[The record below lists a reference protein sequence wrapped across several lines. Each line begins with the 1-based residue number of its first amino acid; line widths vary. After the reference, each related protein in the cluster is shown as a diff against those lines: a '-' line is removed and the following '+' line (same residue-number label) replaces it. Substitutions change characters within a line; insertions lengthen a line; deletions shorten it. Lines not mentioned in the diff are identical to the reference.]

1 MGTFRA
7 VKDGTPKPA
16 ARARVLAVS
25 SNKGGVG
32 KTTLVANLA
41 IYLRA
46 LREDL
51 PVLIVGLDDQQV
63 LDRMFALGPST
74 PGDGN
79 LKHGWAERTLERVI
93 RVGEYGVH
101 FVPSPVD
108 VSLLK
113 GRAENP
119 MTLRGLLERT
129 AWRGIVILDAKSDLE
144 ALTLN
149 AFHAADRIL
158 VPIADWSSLEEAA
171 KTFRILERSRVGRGR
186 ARVVFTLVDRRA
198 RAAGGATLL
207 QALLGE
213 VRSRRW
219 PYYKTYLSRSPRVE
233 SLNSATSKPLSILH
247 HARGTAVHGQM
258 RELTHEVLQDL
269 GMAPVARPTA
279 DEPSVLWGKR
289 RLAVTP
295 LSARPTTAT
304 GATDLREYSPRR

>member
-7 VKDGTPKPA
+7 VKDGTSNPA
-16 ARARVLAVS
+16 ARAPVLAVA

-51 PVLIVGLDDQQV
+51 PVLVVGLDDQQV
-63 LDRMFALGPST
+63 LDRMFALGPPT

-129 AWRGIVILDAKSDLE
+129 AWRGIVILDTKSDLE

-149 AFHAADRIL
+149 AFHAADRVL
-158 VPIADWSSLEEAA
+158 VPISDWSSLE
-171 KTFRILERSRVGRGR
+171 
-186 ARVVFTLVDRRA
+186 
-198 RAAGGATLL
+198 
-207 QALLGE
+207 
-213 VRSRRW
+213 
-219 PYYKTYLSRSPRVE
+219 
-233 SLNSATSKPLSILH
+233 
-247 HARGTAVHGQM
+247 
-258 RELTHEVLQDL
+258 
-269 GMAPVARPTA
+269 
-279 DEPSVLWGKR
+279 
-289 RLAVTP
+289 
-295 LSARPTTAT
+295 
-304 GATDLREYSPRR
+304 

>member
-7 VKDGTPKPA
+7 VKHDPPSPA
-16 ARARVLAVS
+16 ARAPIIAVS

-32 KTTLVANLA
+32 KTTLTANLA

-51 PVLIVGLDDQQV
+51 PVLVVGLDDQRG
-63 LDRMFALGPST
+63 LDRMFALGPAK
-74 PGDGN
+74 PGEGN

-93 RVGEYGVH
+93 RLGEYGVH
-101 FVPSPVD
+101 FVPSPAD
-108 VSLLK
+108 VALLK

-144 ALTLN
+144 ALTVN
-149 AFHAADRIL
+149 ALHAADRIL
-158 VPIADWSSLEEAA
+158 VPIADWSSLEEAG
-171 KTFRILERSRVGRGR
+171 KTFRMLERSPVGRGR

-198 RAAGGATLL
+198 RAAEGGTLL
-207 QALLGE
+207 QALLEE
-213 VRSRRW
+213 VRNRGW

-258 RELTHEVLQDL
+258 RELTHEVLEDL
-269 GMAPVARPTA
+269 GMAPVARPTKQ
-279 DEPSVLWGKR
+279 EPSVLWGKR
-289 RLAVTP
+289 RLAAKP
-295 LSARPTTAT
+295 LSVQPRAAAGVTK
-304 GATDLREYSPRR
+304 LRGFSRRN

>member
-7 VKDGTPKPA
+7 VKEGTSDSA
-16 ARARVLAVS
+16 ARAPVLAVS

-51 PVLIVGLDDQQV
+51 PVLVVGLDDQQV
-63 LDRMFALGPST
+63 LDRMFALGPAT

-101 FVPSPVD
+101 FVPSPAD

-119 MTLRGLLERT
+119 MTLRGLLDRT

-158 VPIADWSSLEEAA
+158 VLIADWSSLEEAG
-171 KTFRILERSRVGRGR
+171 KIFRILERSQVGRGR
-186 ARVVFTLVDRRA
+186 ARVVFTLVDHRA
-198 RAAGGATLL
+198 RATGGGTLL
-207 QALLGE
+207 QALLEE

-219 PYYKTYLSRSPRVE
+219 PYYKTYLSRSPKVE

-289 RLAVTP
+289 RLVAAP
-295 LSARPTTAT
+295 GSARPSTAT
-304 GATDLREYSPRR
+304 GATELREFSRRR